1 VSCTAASITWS
12 GLKGGRAGARTCV
25 YPSRFAHVA
34 GRSGWSLTCRCTM
47 MVRAGPKNLPYEADC
62 AMQFHE
68 YRTIRNQTLAVA
80 KDHPEQDRMFERIKQ
95 MSSAQYRNIWIDDA
109 KHGKLDHRLG
119 PSTALTALGEGL
131 WVDEQRPYYN
141 VWPIAVELARAVK
154 LTLPFKSIGIPFHAM
169 LLRFAKG
176 HEPCGIPVAMLC
188 WPRDQPAIHVVAY
201 GGQEWH
207 QISLAYHY
215 NPDEQVEEWLNRAVA
230 EGPLAKAEAL
240 RAVEELRNSILP
252 DGDVP
257 SLMGDGGSAVPELLI
272 RLCVFIGLLASDC
285 DFITPIVLAKD
296 RQEYE
301 STDDPDTKKWLED
314 RAARRAGR
322 GFDVAKKLQ
331 IEKEKSPHW
340 RNPHLCL
347 FWTGLERKKPVIQMR
362 SGAVVQRVSMAEVPT
377 GYLGPETE
385 ADNVVPSTTTPRESI
400 SKTRR
405 FQILKRD
412 NYRCQLCGKSADDA
426 VKLHVDHRLA
436 VAKGGSS
443 EDDNLWTL
451 CEQCNLGKSD
461 ETL

>member
-1 VSCTAASITWS
+1 MIVKAD
-12 GLKGGRAGARTCV
+12 
-25 YPSRFAHVA
+25 
-34 GRSGWSLTCRCTM
+34 
-47 MVRAGPKNLPYEADC
+47 PKDLRYQGDC

-68 YRTIRNQTLAVA
+68 YRTIRNQLLAA
-80 KDHPEQDRMFERIKQ
+80 PKDHPDQVERIMDEKLKQ
-95 MSSAQYRNIWIDDA
+95 MSSAQVRRSWIDDA
-109 KHGKLDHRLG
+109 IQVSSNKQIGTDL
-119 PSTALTALGEGL
+119 AMTALGEDL

-141 VWPIAVELARAVK
+141 MWPIAVELSRNVK
-154 LTLPFKSIGIPFHAM
+154 LTLPFNSIAIPFHAM

-188 WPRDQPAIHVVAY
+188 WPTDTGLIQVAAY
-201 GGQEWH
+201 SRQQRH
-207 QISLAYHY
+207 RISLAYHY
-215 NPDEQVEEWLNRAVA
+215 DPNDQVEEWLNKAVA
-230 EGPLAKAEAL
+230 NGERRNPTGDGSVSESLNKVLA
-240 RAVEELRNSILP
+240 
-252 DGDVP
+252 DGDV
-257 SLMGDGGSAVPELLI
+257 SASIYDAGTAVPELLI
-272 RLCVFIGLLASDC
+272 RLCVFIGLLANDC

-296 RQEYE
+296 RQKHE

-322 GFDVAKKLQ
+322 GFDVAMKLQ

-347 FWTGLERKKPVIQMR
+347 FWTGEERKKPVIQLR

-385 ADNVVPSTTTPRESI
+385 ADNVVPSIRTPRESI

-436 VAKGGSS
+436 VAKGGSN

-461 ETL
+461 ESL